1 MELKKV
7 KAMPTSLRKG
17 AIEDAVKKFI
27 VDSRVKNVNIEG
39 MYNQSL
45 KSIAQSIIFDTSD
58 KQQFWMADNGQEV
71 MAYALAHIGVDV
83 DDRLT
88 YTISQA
94 WVDRSLRGT
103 KIVKVWWQQIQ
114 DEAKRCLCSHLMLPA
129 SRNVKPYL
137 RFLGE
142 GFHEYV
148 TLIKKDI

>member
-7 KAMPTSLRKG
+7 KSMPNYLRKG
-17 AIEDAVKKFI
+17 AIEDAVKRFI
-27 VDSRVKNVNIEG
+27 VDSRVTNVNIEG

-58 KQQFWMADNGQEV
+58 KQQFWMADDGTDV
-71 MAYALAHIGVDV
+71 MAYYLAHICVDV
-83 DDRLT
+83 DDQLT

-94 WVDRSLRGT
+94 WVHPSLRGNKQV
-103 KIVKVWWQQIQ
+103 KIWWQQMQ
-114 DEAKRCLCSHLMLPA
+114 DTAQQYMCKHILIPA
-129 SRNVKPYL
+129 SRNVKSYL
-137 RFLGE
+137 RFLGQ